1 MREVVLYIAM
11 SLDGYI
17 ADRNGKVDWL
27 EGQEEGREAADSYGE
42 FVKTVDTVIMGWNT
56 YDQVV
61 TELSPDQ
68 WVYENLHTFVMTHRT
83 EPDCV
88 PAGARISFYQGNPC
102 GLVKRLKGQEGKN
115 LWISGGADL
124 IGQLMAEDLI
134 DLYRISVIP
143 TILGGGIRL
152 FGTLTPGTSKPG
164 LRKQDSETPQP
175 GPQNLERKLRL
186 LDIRTDNGITELIY
200 RKRE

>member
-1 MREVVLYIAM
+1 M
-11 SLDGYI
+11 
-17 ADRNGKVDWL
+17 
-27 EGQEEGREAADSYGE
+27 
-42 FVKTVDTVIMGWNT
+42 
-56 YDQVV
+56 V

-88 PAGARISFYQGNPC
+88 PAGA
-102 GLVKRLKGQEGKN
+102 
-115 LWISGGADL
+115 
-124 IGQLMAEDLI
+124 
-134 DLYRISVIP
+134 RISVIP